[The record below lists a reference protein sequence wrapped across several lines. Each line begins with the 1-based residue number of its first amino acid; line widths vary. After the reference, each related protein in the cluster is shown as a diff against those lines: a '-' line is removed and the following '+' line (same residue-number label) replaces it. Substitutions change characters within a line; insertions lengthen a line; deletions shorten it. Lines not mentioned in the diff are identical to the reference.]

1 MAERTYYIGSH
12 GPYYYDDE
20 DVPVGMSGTRRF
32 SIIDSAMSSGGADA
46 VQPGAQV
53 VTDVTLSIDFSA
65 QTFNLTV
72 TKKPLGNPL
81 VPNDGH

>member
-20 DVPVGMSGTRRF
+20 DVPAGMSGTRRC
-32 SIIDSAMSSGGADA
+32 SIIDSGMSSGGANA
-46 VQPGAQV
+46 VQPGDQV

-65 QTFNLTV
+65 KTFILAV